1 MSCRPIGRSL
11 GLWLDLA
18 LRTQEMMIASAAVIG
33 HRTTRM
39 AKAGVVPPARDQR
52 EFTRMW
58 QEKIDAGTQSMAAMS
73 SGTTT
78 ADYALGSR
86 AFAAMARN
94 AAAFWS
100 LAGSRTPGQFVARQ
114 ATLARAL
121 TDSVASANAASGS
134 AARLAHRGMK
144 PFHATSTRNARRLGK
159 R

>member
-1 MSCRPIGRSL
+1 MKRNHASPL

-18 LRTQEMMIASAAVIG
+18 VKTQEMMVASASVIG
-33 HRTTRM
+33 HRTSRM
-39 AKAGVVPPARDQR
+39 AAAGIVPAERDQR

-58 QEKIDAGTQSMAAMS
+58 QEKIDAGARSTAAMALDA
-73 SGTTT
+73 TA
-78 ADYALGSR
+78 ADYALGAT

-100 LAGSRTPGQFVARQ
+100 LASSRTPGQFVARQ
-114 ATLARAL
+114 AALARAV
-121 TDSVASANAASGS
+121 TDSVASANAAASS

-144 PFHATSTRNARRLGK
+144 PFHAASTRNARRLSG